1 MWRYEYGLP
10 FTVANSNYLYGT
22 YMWPPVKYLFSV
34 LSCAIQKLPERRRR
48 DYFTKLTNIEKHWDT
63 LVEFLPIIRLSD
75 DISFCYEIPTGVGNC
90 NADWGILTNSG
101 RMILVDVK
109 RRFRDLLEQVDR
121 MENGERDPDGTAP
134 APTHDV
140 GIMFRSTE
148 NKYCQKDPDQQLQG
162 VWIETAL
169 KQEENELQNSFSALD
184 DSRLHFAIFGGWKP
198 GIKLL
203 TKRPEDNQFLLELF
217 NETIGENY
225 HFER

>member
-1 MWRYEYGLP
+1 M
-10 FTVANSNYLYGT
+10 A
-22 YMWPPVKYLFSV
+22 PVKYLFSV

-48 DYFTKLTNIEKHWDT
+48 DYFTKLTNLEKHWDT

-75 DISFCYEIPTGVGNC
+75 DTSFSYEIPTGVGNC
-90 NADWGILTNSG
+90 NADWGISTNSG
-101 RMILVDVK
+101 RTTLVDVK
-109 RRFRDLLEQVDR
+109 RRFRDLLEQVVR

-140 GIMFRSTE
+140 GLMFRSTE

-162 VWIETAL
+162 VWIETAI
-169 KQEENELQNSFSALD
+169 KQEENELQNNFSALD
-184 DSRLHFAIFGGWKP
+184 DSKLHFAIFGGWEP

-203 TKRPEDNQFLLELF
+203 TKRPEDSQFLLELF

-225 HFER
+225 HFKR